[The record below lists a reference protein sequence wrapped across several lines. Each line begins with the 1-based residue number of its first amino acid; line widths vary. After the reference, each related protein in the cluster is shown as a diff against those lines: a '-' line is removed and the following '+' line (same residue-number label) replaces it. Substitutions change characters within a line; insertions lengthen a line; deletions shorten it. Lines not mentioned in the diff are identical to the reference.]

1 VYVGAKSAGLYKK
14 KQCCTTTKRTTTS
27 ISLVKRESNTIA
39 TRTFVLVPHFTGVLL
54 ELLPDPPHL
63 RKRRRALLF
72 AFLGLVQSQQQRQQT
87 SVSVFKSNKQ
97 TNKQTFLRKRQ
108 NNKTYL
114 VDFGRQDLV
123 HVAAQTSF
131 QGPHS
136 TGQVFVLHS
145 HAFPCLYIVVGRK
158 KHRLK
163 EVN

>member
-1 VYVGAKSAGLYKK
+1 
-14 KQCCTTTKRTTTS
+14 
-27 ISLVKRESNTIA
+27 
-39 TRTFVLVPHFTGVLL
+39 
-54 ELLPDPPHL
+54 
-63 RKRRRALLF
+63 
-72 AFLGLVQSQQQRQQT
+72 
-87 SVSVFKSNKQ
+87 VFKSNKQ
-97 TNKQTFLRKRQ
+97 TNILEKKTEQQ
-108 NNKTYL
+108 TYL

-145 HAFPCLYIVVGRK
+145 HAFPCLYIVVVGGK

>member
-14 KQCCTTTKRTTTS
+14 RNSVEQQQKEPPPPSVSSKGHET
-27 ISLVKRESNTIA
+27 NTIA

-54 ELLPDPPHL
+54 ELLPNPPHF
-63 RKRRRALLF
+63 RKRRRTLLF
-72 AFLGLVQSQQQRQQT
+72 AFLGLIQSQHQTQQT
-87 SVSVFKSNKQ
+87 SVYVQ
-97 TNKQTFLRKRQ
+97 LKQTFLRKRQ
-108 NNKTYL
+108 KKTYL

-145 HAFPCLYIVVGRK
+145 HAFPCLYIVGGK
-158 KHRLK
+158 KNHQLK